1 MSSGPLA
8 THVAR
13 SDTVSVV
20 PIDIF
25 RTGAPTLW
33 TRGEGCVELAEL
45 LSPVPAVRAEGDLAR
60 ACIATRADAVVS
72 RRLSSSFELVPQIV
86 PEAVDLDSSGS
97 IVAAVS
103 GGPHSPVAAAVAAR
117 LGRVTGLPASMV
129 CAYRDDE
136 GQAAALSLI
145 QALYAQI
152 PDLEYRLLEASDA
165 PTLTAQLPEDVTLV
179 LGAPGGSWLQRTFF
193 SRGAKLIQ
201 TAPAGA
207 IVVRSAP
214 RRVFQE
220 MGEPVYVS
228 PMREATD
235 ILRVHTEGV
244 LAVTDAGKLVGV
256 VRRKSLEIADPGVP
270 VSELMEGPR
279 SVPVAAAMEEAAE
292 LWDEFDPD
300 PLPVVDDDGFLV
312 GGLVIT

>member
-1 MSSGPLA
+1 
-8 THVAR
+8 
-13 SDTVSVV
+13 V
-20 PIDIF
+20 PVDIF

-45 LSPVPAVRAEGDLAR
+45 LSPVPAIRAEGDLAR
-60 ACIATRADAVVS
+60 ACIAARADAVVS
-72 RRLSSSFELVPQIV
+72 RRLSSSFGLVPQIV
-86 PEAVDLDSSGS
+86 PEGVDLHSSGS

-136 GQAAALSLI
+136 GQASSLSLI
-145 QALYAQI
+145 QDLYAQI
-152 PDLEYRLLEASDA
+152 PDLEFRLVEASDA
-165 PTLTAQLPEDVTLV
+165 ATLTAQLPEDAALV

-193 SRGAKLIQ
+193 GRGAKLIQ

-214 RRVFQE
+214 RRVFQM

-228 PMREATD
+228 PLHEATD

-256 VRRKSLEIADPGVP
+256 VRRKSLEVADPGVP
-270 VSELMEGPR
+270 VSELMEDPR
-279 SVPVAAAMEEAAE
+279 SVALSAAVEDAAE
-292 LWDEFDPD
+292 MWKDFDPD
-300 PLPVVDDDGFLV
+300 PLPVVDGDGFLV